1 MDRILPKRFLRPLML
16 VLVALATIATLL
28 WLRSIF
34 APLLA
39 GLFIA
44 YILDPLADGLEK
56 RGLNRL
62 PAVVLIFL
70 LSSMV
75 LIGALLAGS
84 VAVARGG
91 ATLASRLVGDTSIS
105 LPLAQ
110 QNPQARQDSSGQWYI
125 DRDGDGEFDPG
136 WMREAQDYL
145 DRDFPGVA
153 VGFQRWKDRIA
164 ERYGADEDLDPE
176 EALARRVESGL
187 DATAGRVI
195 EAWFGSGEE
204 AGPTRSWEGE
214 ELAGAIERM
223 GATTGVSDDGVGPFQ
238 RLLELGS
245 WLLLLPVYVFFFLIE
260 IDPMLARVR
269 QWIPANARGRTEKI
283 ALEIHQIL
291 SAFFRG
297 RLLVCVVKGVL
308 TGIGL
313 QLTGV
318 PYGFLVG
325 FAAGFLSLLP
335 YIGVWLAAIPAL
347 GMCWFE
353 NHELWLLLATTGV
366 FVAMEAI
373 EGFVLIPRLLG
384 DEVGLHPVTVIVTFL
399 IFTHW
404 FGIIG
409 MLLSVPLAAIF
420 KTLVR
425 EFVVPVLK
433 DDGDSGSPPLAD
445 SPQMPSSP

>member
-1 MDRILPKRFLRPLML
+1 MDRILPKRFLRPLMF
-16 VLVALATIATLL
+16 VLVALVAIASLV

-34 APLLA
+34 TPLLA

-44 YILDPLADGLEK
+44 YILDPLADGLER
-56 RGLNRL
+56 RGMRRL

-70 LSSMV
+70 LASLV
-75 LIGALLAGS
+75 LIGAVLAGT

-91 ATLASRLVGDTSIS
+91 ATLASRLAGDTSIS
-105 LPLAQ
+105 ASLAPQHPEAQ
-110 QNPQARQDSSGQWYI
+110 QSGSGDWYI
-125 DRDGDGEFDPG
+125 DQDGDGVFDPG
-136 WMREAQDYL
+136 WVREAQTYLERDY
-145 DRDFPGVA
+145 PGVA
-153 VGFQRWKDRIA
+153 IGFNRWKNGIA

-176 EALARRVESGL
+176 MALARRVESGL

-204 AGPTRSWEGE
+204 SQRWAGEGLTEALERIGSTEKTAEQTAGPFE
-214 ELAGAIERM
+214 
-223 GATTGVSDDGVGPFQ
+223 

-245 WLLLLPVYVFFFLIE
+245 WLLLVPIYVFFFLIE
-260 IDPMLARVR
+260 IDPMIARGR
-269 QWIPANARGRTEKI
+269 QWIPVGARARANKI
-283 ALEIHQIL
+283 AGEIHQIL

-297 RLLVCVVKGVL
+297 RLLVCVIKGVL
-308 TGIGL
+308 TGLGL

-353 NHELWLLLATTGV
+353 HHDLWLLLATAGV
-366 FVAMEAI
+366 FSAMEAV
-373 EGFVLIPRLLG
+373 EGLVLIPRLLG

-409 MLLSVPLAAIF
+409 MLLSVPLAAIA
-420 KTLVR
+420 KTLAR
-425 EFVVPVLK
+425 EFVVPLLT
-433 DDGDSGSPPLAD
+433 DDAAHDPPDPTLDSST
-445 SPQMPSSP
+445 S